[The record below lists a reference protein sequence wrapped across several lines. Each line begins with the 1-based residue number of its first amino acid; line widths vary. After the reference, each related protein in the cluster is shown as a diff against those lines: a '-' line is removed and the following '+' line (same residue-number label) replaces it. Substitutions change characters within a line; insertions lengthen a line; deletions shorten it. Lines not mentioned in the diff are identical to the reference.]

1 MMSCFVVRRV
11 FNELL
16 IIVNG
21 NSKNDYLSY
30 PRPVELPFNSHSQK
44 KEHTPF
50 RGFLFILKLLFTQ
63 CQQFQF
69 AVSEML
75 RNISSLLD

>member
-30 PRPVELPFNSHSQK
+30 PRPVDLPFNSHSQK
-44 KEHTPF
+44 KGTHTLP
-50 RGFLFILKLLFTQ
+50 GFFIH
-63 CQQFQF
+63 
-69 AVSEML
+69 SEAIIYAMSAIPICSL
-75 RNISSLLD
+75 RDASKYQLTS